1 MAEETKTTQKKAD
14 RVEVTIPRG
23 AANDDPNQFVGIN
36 GKSYLLPK
44 GKKSSVPPEVKAE
57 IDRSIKAQ
65 EDLDNR
71 KDEMTQAK

>member
-1 MAEETKTTQKKAD
+1 MAEETKTTQKKAG

-23 AANDDPNQFVGIN
+23 AANDDPNLFVCVN
-36 GKSYLLPK
+36 GKAYLLPK
-44 GKKSSVPPEVKAE
+44 GKKSLVPPEVKAE
-57 IDRSIKAQ
+57 IDRSINAQ